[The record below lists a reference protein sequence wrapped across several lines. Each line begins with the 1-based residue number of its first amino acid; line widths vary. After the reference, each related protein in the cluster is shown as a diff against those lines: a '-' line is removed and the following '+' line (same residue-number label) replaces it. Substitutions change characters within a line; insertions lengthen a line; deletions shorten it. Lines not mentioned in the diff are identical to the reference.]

1 MLLTSG
7 GEASDIQS
15 RCMGIYRKLKGSQ
28 YNHRPIWKH
37 ETNERYICFL
47 ENQWVVSRSVH
58 GKNQA
63 KTAISVFFISY
74 TIFNS
79 YYCTHQVTRVPNIAG
94 NQVIN
99 IKYDFE
105 TPNSYSPDK
114 VPTGK
119 WMYFDGE
126 TWLLDATM
134 NIYSSR
140 D

>member
-1 MLLTSG
+1 MLFGKSMG
-7 GEASDIQS
+7 GKQEFTRKKTRKKSLLLFDI
-15 RCMGIYRKLKGSQ
+15 K
-28 YNHRPIWKH
+28 
-37 ETNERYICFL
+37 
-47 ENQWVVSRSVH
+47 VSS
-58 GKNQA
+58 N
-63 KTAISVFFISY
+63 
-74 TIFNS
+74 TIFYS

-94 NQVIN
+94 IPVIN

-126 TWLLDATM
+126 TWQLDATM